1 MLSFFEKKN
10 NNYVVKNALIF
21 DIDGTLIRTSKESG
35 TVDEAPLPQVADAIR
50 VMGDVNHDGVAEAL
64 RLTRHLWQ

>member
-1 MLSFFEKKN
+1 MTSDISRVRDGAAVCF
-10 NNYVVKNALIF
+10 F